1 MHSWAWWRRED
12 TIQCSKASVV
22 IHMWNHVSQGLH
34 NQISNHLS
42 LQERLY
48 SQVQMVRIAA
58 EGTLQL
64 ALGLLLLLL
73 FFKSAGRQQRTGTEA
88 NAFVQSADSLWSSVS
103 RLSLAGRKTE
113 EPRRAKAYAFYPFC
127 RRAWWPVA
135 CHSQHRQLCTFV
147 KFIV

>member
-1 MHSWAWWRRED
+1 
-12 TIQCSKASVV
+12 
-22 IHMWNHVSQGLH
+22 MWNQVSQGLH

-88 NAFVQSADSLWSSVS
+88 NAFV
-103 RLSLAGRKTE
+103 
-113 EPRRAKAYAFYPFC
+113 
-127 RRAWWPVA
+127 
-135 CHSQHRQLCTFV
+135 
-147 KFIV
+147 